1 MLTEHYG
8 DLIIEARAGHYD
20 AIMHCCNC
28 FNTLGKGTAH
38 GIAKIIGEE
47 WPVARLADNRTKIGD
62 INKLGTF
69 SDCVTA
75 NGLIIFNVYG
85 QYGYGRGGPRAD
97 DVLAGIYRTWSE
109 QLQFD
114 AIACHVHYDSVRKA
128 FKLINDT
135 YPSMCIGM
143 PAFGAGLAYGDL
155 DIIRQ
160 IVKETLTDQ
169 DVHLVLFNE

>member
-8 DLIIEARAGHYD
+8 DLLQEVEQGRYD
-20 AIMHCCNC
+20 AILHCCNC
-28 FNTLGKGTAH
+28 FNTLARGTAR
-38 GIAKIIGEE
+38 GIAQSIGEL
-47 WPVARLADNRTKIGD
+47 WPLARSLDSETLVGD
-62 INKLGTF
+62 ISKLGTF
-69 SDCVTA
+69 TQGVLP
-75 NGLIIFNVYG
+75 NGTMLFNVYG

-109 QLQFD
+109 QLWFD
-114 AIACHVHYDSVRKA
+114 ANACHVHYDSVRKA

-160 IVKETLTDQ
+160 IVKETLTDH